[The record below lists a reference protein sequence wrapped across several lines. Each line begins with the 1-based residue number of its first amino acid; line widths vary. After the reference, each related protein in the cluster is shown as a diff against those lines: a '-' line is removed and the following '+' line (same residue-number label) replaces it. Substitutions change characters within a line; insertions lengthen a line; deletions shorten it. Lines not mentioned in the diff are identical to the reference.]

1 MHAPAGPDENVVFI
15 LILNNIPVIISA
27 FPVGATGPG
36 LMITVVCASSDP
48 AYPGQVREVLEQD
61 GDIRVRTV
69 TSGRD
74 ALTSLPS
81 CDAIVADMS
90 PEDMDGIELLRAVRE
105 TSRIPFI
112 VLADAS
118 DREEDAIAAG
128 ADFFFLKPP
137 DTRQAHSIARWI
149 RRAVSRSRDEAG
161 LRENEAKYH
170 ELIENANLIILKL
183 DRDSKITFINEYA
196 RNYFGLKKDEVPDKL
211 LAETILSAIGTD
223 PVREMGYFV
232 RDVGTRTD
240 RYTVRETE
248 HVKKNGVRVW
258 ISWRNKPLLDRN
270 NTIVGVISFG
280 TDMTERRKAEQAL
293 FRANEKLKLLN
304 SITRHDILNEL
315 TVLGGYI
322 GMTREL
328 SNDKEMLDF
337 IEHEKKA
344 AKAIRNMIKFTK
356 DYQDI
361 GLYRPQWQY
370 LKNIVSLLANTID
383 FGDVILRNDLGR
395 LEIYADPLF
404 EKVVYSLLENAIRH
418 GGQLTFIRLSYRIG
432 NYGCVVICEDNGV
445 GVPDEDKEK
454 IFLREFGKHTGF
466 GLFLSREILSI
477 TGFSIRETGIHGNG
491 ARFEI
496 YIPEGSFR
504 ENKA

>member
-1 MHAPAGPDENVVFI
+1 
-15 LILNNIPVIISA
+15 
-27 FPVGATGPG
+27 
-36 LMITVVCASSDP
+36 MITVVCVSRDP
-48 AYPGQVREVLEQD
+48 AYLGLVREVLGLD
-61 GDIRVRTV
+61 GDIQVRAV
-69 TSGRD
+69 TSGRETL
-74 ALTSLPS
+74 AALPS
-81 CDAIVADMS
+81 CDAIVADMFLD
-90 PEDMDGIELLRAVRE
+90 DMDGIALLRAVRE

-112 VLADAS
+112 LLADAGIA
-118 DREEDAIAAG
+118 DREDDAIVAG
-128 ADFFFLKPP
+128 ADYFFVKNP
-137 DTRQAHSIARWI
+137 DSRSQILRVARWI
-149 RRAVSRSRDEAG
+149 RLAVRRSRNETVLA
-161 LRENEAKYH
+161 ENEARYH
-170 ELIENANLIILKL
+170 ELIENANLIVLKL
-183 DRDSKITFINEYA
+183 DKDSKITFINEYA
-196 RNYFGLKKDEVPDKL
+196 RTYFGLKKDEVPDKL
-211 LAETILSAIGTD
+211 LAETIISAIGTD
-223 PVREMGYFV
+223 PVRDMGYFV

-248 HVKKNGVRVW
+248 HVKKNGMRVW
-258 ISWRNKPLLDRN
+258 ISWRNKPLPDKDN
-270 NTIVGVISFG
+270 AITGMICFG

-337 IEHEKKA
+337 IEHERKA
-344 AKAIRNMIKFTK
+344 TRAIRNMIKFTK

-370 LKNIVSLLANTID
+370 LKNIVSLLANTFD
-383 FGDVILRNDLGR
+383 FGDVILRNELGR

-404 EKVVYSLLENAIRH
+404 EKVVYSLLENAMRH
-418 GGQLTFIRLSYRIG
+418 GGSLTFIRLSYRIVNG
-432 NYGCVVICEDNGV
+432 NCVVICEDNGV
-445 GVPDEDKEK
+445 GVPEEDKEK

-496 YIPEGSFR
+496 LIPEGSFR
-504 ENKA
+504 ENKT

>member
-1 MHAPAGPDENVVFI
+1 
-15 LILNNIPVIISA
+15 
-27 FPVGATGPG
+27 
-36 LMITVVCASSDP
+36 MITVLCVSRNS
-48 AYPGQVREVLEQD
+48 AYLGLVQEVFDQEGDLQVRAFT
-61 GDIRVRTV
+61 G
-69 TSGRD
+69 GRE
-74 ALTSLPS
+74 ALTALWS
-81 CDAIVADMS
+81 CDAIIADIS
-90 PEDMDGIELLRAVRE
+90 SEDMDGIALLRAVRAG
-105 TSRIPFI
+105 SPVPFI
-112 VLADAS
+112 LLADPATA
-118 DREEDAIAAG
+118 DREDDAIAAG
-128 ADFFFLKPP
+128 ADHFFVKNP
-137 DTRQAHSIARWI
+137 DTRSQVLHIARWI
-149 RRAVSRSRDEAG
+149 RLAVSRSRDEAV
-161 LRENEAKYH
+161 LKENEARYH
-170 ELIENANLIILKL
+170 ELVENANLIILKL
-183 DRDSKITFINEYA
+183 DKDSKITFINEYA
-196 RNYFGLKKDEVPDKL
+196 RNYFGLTRDEVPERL
-211 LAETILSAIGTD
+211 LAETIISAIGTD

-258 ISWRNKPLLDRN
+258 ISWRNKPLLDKD
-270 NTIVGVISFG
+270 NTVTGVISFG

-293 FRANEKLKLLN
+293 FRANAKLNLLN

-328 SNDKEMLDF
+328 SNDREILEF

-344 AKAIRNMIKFTK
+344 TGAIRNMIKFTK

-370 LKNIVSLLANTID
+370 LKNIVSLLATSVD
-383 FGDVILRNDLGR
+383 FGDVILRNELGR

-418 GGQLTFIRLSYRIG
+418 GGPLTFIRLSYRVVNSVCI
-432 NYGCVVICEDNGV
+432 VICEDNGV
-445 GVPDEDKEK
+445 GVPDEEKEK

-477 TGFSIRETGIHGNG
+477 TGFSIRETGISGNG

-496 YIPEGSFR
+496 LIPEGSFR
-504 ENKA
+504 ENKTR